1 VVNRGATALVVALV
15 TAAIAGPWL
24 APYAPDVQHRGYLFA
39 PPMTPRIIFEGSL
52 HAPFVHPIVLVDRL
66 TRQYEP
72 DAARTKP
79 LPWFDRSVDEPSFLL
94 GADSFGRDLL
104 SRVLS
109 GSRVSIGLA
118 LVSMFL
124 ALLIGTAI
132 GGVAGY
138 RGGWIDEI
146 AMRTA
151 DLVIVLPII
160 YVVLVLRAALPLV
173 LAPTTIFVLMAA
185 IFALVGWPFV
195 ARGVRA
201 VVLLERERAHVTA
214 AEALGASR
222 WRILRRH
229 LLPACGSYLQA
240 QAVLLLPAFILAEAT
255 LSYVGLGFPEHL
267 ATWGTMLIDAANLS
281 AMTQFPWTLTPALA
295 IFLVVLSANVIL
307 RSNKIRQPSP

>member
-1 VVNRGATALVVALV
+1 VKRSATALVVALV
-15 TAAIAGPWL
+15 GVSALGPWL
-24 APYAPDVQHRGYLFA
+24 APYAPDTQYRGYLSA
-39 PPMTPRIIFEGSL
+39 PPMAPRLIFDGAL

-66 TRQYEP
+66 ERRYEA
-72 DAARTKP
+72 DGARTKP
-79 LPWFDRSVDEPSFLL
+79 LPWFDRSAGEPSFLL
-94 GADSFGRDLL
+94 GADSLGRDLL

-109 GSRVSIGLA
+109 GSRVSVGLA
-118 LVSMFL
+118 LVSMVL
-124 ALLIGTAI
+124 ALLLGTTI

-138 RGGWIDEI
+138 RGGWIDDI

-151 DLVIVLPII
+151 DLIIVLPII

-173 LAPTTIFVLMAA
+173 LEPITIFGLMAA

-201 VVLLERERAHVTA
+201 IVLLEREREHVTA

-255 LSYVGLGFPEHL
+255 LSSVGLGFPEHL
-267 ATWGTMLIDAANLS
+267 ATWGTMLMDAANVS
-281 AMTQFPWTLTPALA
+281 SISQFPWTLTPALA

-307 RSNKIRQPSP
+307 RSNKIRQPSL